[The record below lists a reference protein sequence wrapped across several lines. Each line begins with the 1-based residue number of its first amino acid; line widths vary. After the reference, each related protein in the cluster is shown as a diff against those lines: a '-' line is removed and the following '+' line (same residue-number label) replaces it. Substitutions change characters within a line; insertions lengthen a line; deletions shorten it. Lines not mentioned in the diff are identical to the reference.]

1 MPNFYNYFNESDI
14 DAYSL
19 ENYVTAQFPRSP
31 TELWNMEAEIQAASA
46 KFADQVTSSKIKQ
59 LHEDGQFVKDAVNNA
74 RQNSADPLI
83 NKGWKTVS
91 ILLMGG
97 MKVIIHTPYLRKNWK
112 KITGRTRR
120 KRGKSG
126 SGIYPV
132 LQAIGIKDRVSP
144 ATRDEIALLTVQ
156 AASYQEAI
164 QMLARRGISCSTST
178 LERIATATAQADISL
193 RDIALSSAMDIAVP
207 ADGPLAG
214 KRVRIGIDGGRTR
227 TRKNKKGR
235 KTKKGRHRF
244 ETPWREPR
252 ILVIDLLDEAGG
264 YDSIKLPLYD
274 VLIDDADATFYLL
287 IGYLRLLGAAHAEVV
302 EFISDGAEW
311 IWDRVDQ
318 MRIQAEIPETKF
330 IKILDFYH
338 ASEHLSEA
346 VELCKNLSS
355 KERKKLYKKLRHILR
370 HKPKG
375 IEIVIEKLKQMGEKH
390 QLGEDMISALKY
402 FEKHIKHMAYANYV
416 DMKLPIGSGQVESAV
431 RRVINLRF
439 KAPGTFWN
447 EKTAEKLMHLRAF
460 FKVGRWNELM
470 QRLLTERFLIP
481 YFG

>member
-1 MPNFYNYFNESDI
+1 MPNIYNYFNESDTA
-14 DAYSL
+14 AYSL
-19 ENYVTAQFPRSP
+19 ENFVAPHLPRTP

-46 KFADQVTSSKIKQ
+46 KLADQITSSKIEQ
-59 LHEDGQFVKDAVNNA
+59 LHEDGQFVKGAVNNA

-83 NKGWKTVS
+83 NKGWKPVS

-120 KRGKSG
+120 KRGKNG

-132 LQAIGIKDRVSP
+132 LEAIGIKDRVSP

-164 QMLARRGISCSTST
+164 HMLARRGISCGTST
-178 LERIATATAQADISL
+178 LQRIATATAQADISL

-235 KTKKGRHRF
+235 KTKKRRHRF
-244 ETPWREPR
+244 NTPWREPR

-274 VLIDDADATFYLL
+274 VLIDDADATFHLL
-287 IGYLRLLGAAHAEVV
+287 VGYLRLLGTAYAEVV
-302 EFISDGAEW
+302 EFISDGADW

-330 IKILDFYH
+330 IKVLDFYH

-346 VELCKNLSS
+346 VELCKSLSL

-370 HKPKG
+370 HKQKG
-375 IEIVIEKLKQMGEKH
+375 IVIVIEKLKQMGAKH

-460 FKVGRWNELM
+460 FKAGRWGELM
-470 QRLLTERFLIP
+470 QRLLTGRFLIP
-481 YFG
+481 NFG